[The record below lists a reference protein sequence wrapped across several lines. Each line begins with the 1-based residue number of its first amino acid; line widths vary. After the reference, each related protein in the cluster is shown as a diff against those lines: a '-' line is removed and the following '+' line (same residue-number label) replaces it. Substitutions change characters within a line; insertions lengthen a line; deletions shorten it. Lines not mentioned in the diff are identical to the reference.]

1 MKRFQLL
8 ESEWEAEIQPAG
20 RRKRKRRRGESLQ
33 SLNDAKQP
41 WLWKVGDD
49 CDQTEWIYKERLSSQ
64 LLYSHFT
71 SVALEMF
78 RGTFPIR
85 PSVWGGIYCW
95 PCSYL
100 HISTTTS
107 PRVPQTAQ
115 TQTSCSDES
124 SDTSFIRLPFS
135 ITLCSA
141 PYIDNRKEGGC
152 RNLRAL
158 IWWIAKNIPASR
170 LKLD

>member
-107 PRVPQTAQ
+107 PVSRRQPRPRPPALMNHQTRASFVSLSASLCVQ
-115 TQTSCSDES
+115 HLTLTTGRREAAETFEHWSGELQKTS
-124 SDTSFIRLPFS
+124 RRP
-135 ITLCSA
+135 
-141 PYIDNRKEGGC
+141 G
-152 RNLRAL
+152 
-158 IWWIAKNIPASR
+158 
-170 LKLD
+170 